1 MSSLLST
8 NETFALVLRLL
19 FWIAMVFSSLP
30 LMARMYCYWLG
41 VSLAGEFA
49 QECRRRSR
57 IACANS
63 RQ

>member
-1 MSSLLST
+1 MSSLLSA
-8 NETFALVLRLL
+8 NETFVLVLQLL
-19 FWIAMVFSSLP
+19 FWIAIVFSSLP
-30 LMARMYCYWLG
+30 LMARVYFYWLG
-41 VSLAGEFA
+41 VSLASEFE